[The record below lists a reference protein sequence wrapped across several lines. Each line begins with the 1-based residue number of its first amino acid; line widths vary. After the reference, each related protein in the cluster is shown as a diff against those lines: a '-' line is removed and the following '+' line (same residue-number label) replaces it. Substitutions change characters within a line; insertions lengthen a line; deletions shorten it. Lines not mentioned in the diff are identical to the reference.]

1 MANSKALKLLITGDV
16 SSAKKAL
23 AQLDSSMG
31 KTGKASDSLGSQ
43 IKRGLGG
50 LGLGAAIFG
59 SLSAA
64 NESLKV
70 AHQTEAV
77 IKSTGGAA
85 NVTAAHIGD
94 MATSI
99 SNATGMDDE
108 MIQSGENMLATFKQ
122 IRNEAGKGNDIFDQA
137 TQVMVDFAAATGTDA
152 KDAAVTLGKA
162 LNDPTTGLTA
172 LRRVG
177 VTFTAQQKEQI
188 KTMQASGDV
197 MGAQKMILKELT
209 SEFGGS
215 AAAQASSLDKIHTQL
230 GNVAETIGTDLM
242 PAVDV
247 AAKGATVLST
257 VLGQLPGPVVTLGTV
272 VVGGAAAWTIFGSTV
287 IGTVGTLGNMIGV
300 LATYT
305 PSAIV
310 ARGATAGLAEAF
322 AVEAAAAE
330 GAAGSTAVAGA
341 AAKGGAGGMAGML
354 GKATLL
360 AGALYGV
367 GAGANWIG
375 DKFADAVPN
384 VEDMSTALV
393 HLARSG
399 DEAGAVAKAG
409 GIDKL
414 TDRMRRFKDETKG
427 VNNVANKAVEGI
439 IKFGTIGKA
448 TTGMD
453 RLTAQINAYD
463 KSLAAM
469 VSGGKG
475 KEAAADFK
483 LIQAQAKK
491 AGLSTKDVNRFMN
504 DYVKAVADA
513 KLKNADAKGAADGL
527 SGSLAKQKAK
537 TDKAKQAMND
547 LTSALKA
554 YSDQTTSLLS
564 ANISWEASLDTVT
577 STLQTNGNQWDIN
590 TEAGRNNMNAL
601 IGAKDAAIDNA
612 NAMLTNGSSVD
623 QVTSSMSLF
632 RGQLENTLSQA
643 GLTKDQIKFL
653 IDQMGLTPS
662 QIHTTITSNLP
673 DAQRQAQNYLDALN
687 ALPTTKRIAVEEV
700 FSGSSS
706 FFGHAPGQWWGGD
719 LPGHAWGGSPAGWAM
734 VGEHGPELTNG
745 KTVIGAGRTQ
755 SLLSRMPS
763 APVAVSGGNT
773 YVTIQV
779 QVSRLSSVSVMGM
792 LFLRAITC

>member
-1 MANSKALKLLITGDV
+1 MPSKKNQPAELPAIPTELIDQFVTGPMSAEAVQTASMAF
-16 SSAKKAL
+16 KKAL
-23 AQLDSSMG
+23 IERA
-31 KTGKASDSLGSQ
+31 
-43 IKRGLGG
+43 
-50 LGLGAAIFG
+50 LGAEMSHHLG
-59 SLSAA
+59 YPP
-64 NESLKV
+64 
-70 AHQTEAV
+70 
-77 IKSTGGAA
+77 GAA
-85 NVTAAHIGD
+85 KPEESVNHRNGRSAKTVLTDDGPLRIEVPRDRAGSFEPVLIPKHERRF
-94 MATSI
+94 
-99 SNATGMDDE
+99 TG
-108 MIQSGENMLATFKQ
+108 
-122 IRNEAGKGNDIFDQA
+122 FD
-137 TQVMVDFAAATGTDA
+137 
-152 KDAAVTLGKA
+152 
-162 LNDPTTGLTA
+162 
-172 LRRVG
+172 
-177 VTFTAQQKEQI
+177 
-188 KTMQASGDV
+188 
-197 MGAQKMILKELT
+197 
-209 SEFGGS
+209 
-215 AAAQASSLDKIHTQL
+215 DKI
-230 GNVAETIGTDLM
+230 VAMYARGMTVRDIQHHLEKTIGTDLM

-257 VLGQLPGPVVTLGTV
+257 ALGALPGPLVTVGTV

-330 GAAGSTAVAGA
+330 GAAGSTATAGA
-341 AAKGGAGGMAGML
+341 AARGGAGSMAGMAG
-354 GKATLL
+354 KAALVG
-360 AGALYGV
+360 AALYGV
-367 GAGANWIG
+367 GAAANWIG
-375 DKFADAVPN
+375 DKFADAVPDAESMN
-384 VEDMSTALV
+384 TALI

-399 DEAGAVAKAG
+399 KEAGAIDKAG

-439 IKFGTIGKA
+439 VKIGTLGKG

-483 LIQAQAKK
+483 LIQAQAKE

-527 SGSLAKQKAK
+527 SGSLKKQKDK

-554 YSDQTTSLLS
+554 YSDQSTSILS
-564 ANISWEASLDTVT
+564 ANINWEAALDSVT

-700 FSGSSS
+700 FNGSSS

-779 QVSRLSSVSVMGM
+779 QGSVVTERDLVTQVINGVNAKQRRSPRNVLVG
-792 LFLRAITC
+792 AS